1 MMGAE
6 SKEHRGMDANTAVPK
21 RGPSNENPIGQ
32 WDTVLSVCSNNT
44 VTAYVNGKLMNEVT
58 GCSAS
63 SGAIAM
69 QSEGGEWE
77 ARKIYVEPLPPN
89 TP

>member
-1 MMGAE
+1 MKGEPNEKAVGE
-6 SKEHRGMDANTAVPK
+6 WNIYEIVCRG
-21 RGPSNENPIGQ
+21 
-32 WDTVLSVCSNNT
+32 DTIKN
-44 VTAYVNGKLMNEVT
+44 YVNGRLMNEVE

-77 ARKIYVEPLPPN
+77 LRKIYVEPLP
-89 TP
+89 